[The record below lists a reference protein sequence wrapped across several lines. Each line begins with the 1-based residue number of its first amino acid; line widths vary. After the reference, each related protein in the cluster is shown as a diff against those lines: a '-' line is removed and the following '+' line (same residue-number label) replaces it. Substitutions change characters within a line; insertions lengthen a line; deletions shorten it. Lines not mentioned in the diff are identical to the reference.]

1 MKYLDNFELKFY
13 EITKIILYVRNGLAR
28 LRRNWNHQIDSW
40 HELNRKH
47 FSNNLERSSIAGYF
61 SSADNVYFR
70 VSARIS
76 VVPKIVRFAGKFGV
90 VRYRYAA
97 LPLCYVYWTHTH
109 VYTKSSSQSARISSV
124 ERVLFFFLRSLLRK
138 RSKLLLMVV
147 SPYRCC
153 CRRIRTGFKNTTN
166 RSHAKQTVKDFG
178 GEQTRVLRIV
188 VCARTFRNW
197 WNQAASK

>member
-1 MKYLDNFELKFY
+1 MLKKICEEAASFNLLWKIRVQVPSSNKMKYLDNFELKFY

-61 SSADNVYFR
+61 SSADNVYFC

-124 ERVLFFFLRSLLRK
+124 ERVLFFFFCDHCFANA
-138 RSKLLLMVV
+138 V
-147 SPYRCC
+147 SCC
-153 CRRIRTGFKNTTN
+153 WWWCRRIAAAVAA
-166 RSHAKQTVKDFG
+166 S
-178 GEQTRVLRIV
+178 ERVLKTQQID
-188 VCARTFRNW
+188 RTR
-197 WNQAASK
+197 SKQ